1 MKIWTY
7 DHSFEGFLT
16 AVFEVYE
23 YRELHVQIRKEGIA
37 MPELFEGLRRVIT
50 NSKKADRVYQ
60 KLKILLGDVG
70 MHRVLYSLLSED
82 EECEIHILNVIRQAI
97 ASPKIKVIQNFA
109 DPSVLKLSQY
119 TQMVGREKHRM
130 EAFVRFKLTCDEIY
144 FAEIEP
150 DFNVVPIIA
159 KHFRDRYQDQKWLI
173 FDNKRHYGIFYNL
186 VQVETVEMKFN
197 NQQQEGMEMLVKDE
211 YLYQSLWR
219 NYFSST
225 NIKARKNN
233 KLHRQHVPKRYWK
246 YLVEKSL

>member
-1 MKIWTY
+1 MKTWTY

-23 YRELHVQIRKEGIA
+23 YRELQVRIRKEGIA

-60 KLKILLGDVG
+60 KLKVLLGDVG
-70 MHRVLYSLLSED
+70 MHRILYSLLSED
-82 EECEIHILNVIRQAI
+82 EECEVHILNVIREAI
-97 ASPKIKVIQNFA
+97 AHPEHKIMQNFA
-109 DPSVLKLSQY
+109 DPSALKLSQF

-150 DFNVVPIIA
+150 DFNVIPIIA

-197 NQQQEGMEMLVKDE
+197 NQQQVGMEMLVKDE

-233 KLHRQHVPKRYWK
+233 RLHRQHVPKRYWK
-246 YLVEKSL
+246 YLVEKSF